1 MLKHLAS
8 DCCCSVMTS
17 SPARIQCWS
26 IGPQKRSLCPCPSEN
41 QHKQLP
47 FKDLFEVLFLK
58 IPEFCVQ
65 MGHLLAPAP
74 LWVLFVTVNWC

>member
-1 MLKHLAS
+1 MLEHLAG

-17 SPARIQCWS
+17 SPARIQYWS
-26 IGPQKRSLCPCPSEN
+26 IGPQKRSLFPCPSEN

-74 LWVLFVTVNWC
+74 LWVLLVTLNWC

>member
-1 MLKHLAS
+1 MLKHLAGG
-8 DCCCSVMTS
+8 CCCSVMTS
-17 SPARIQCWS
+17 SPTRIQCWS

-47 FKDLFEVLFLK
+47 FKDLFEVALLK
-58 IPEFCVQ
+58 NLRILCA
-65 MGHLLAPAP
+65 GGTLLTPAP